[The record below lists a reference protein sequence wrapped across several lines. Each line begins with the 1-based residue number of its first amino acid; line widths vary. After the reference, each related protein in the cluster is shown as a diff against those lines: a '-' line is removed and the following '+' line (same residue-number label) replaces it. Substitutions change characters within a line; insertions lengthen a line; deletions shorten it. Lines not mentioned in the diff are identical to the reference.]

1 MKNVLPFK
9 APEPFTRHGIDWT
22 KDPSTER
29 ERSLR
34 EAYLTYETS
43 CGQHGLASLI
53 LLAIVSRR
61 QGAIARDL
69 KDAAD
74 FAEIMLAMQ
83 LRKHQVN
90 ALTFVDTYLAER
102 GRLRH

>member
-9 APEPFTRHGIDWT
+9 APEPFARHGIDWT
-22 KDPSTER
+22 KDATTER

-43 CGQHGLASLI
+43 CGQHGLASLM

-61 QGAIARDL
+61 QGAIACDL

-83 LRKHQVN
+83 LRKHQEDT
-90 ALTFVDTYLAER
+90 LTFVHTYLAEC
-102 GRLRH
+102 GKVWQ